1 MTLCNT
7 HKYSVYHFS
16 RRRKLTNEFSTCSDI
31 KNNNFRCLI
40 LDSRSNE
47 RVSCGPFRS
56 YHSLKRWILFKVK
69 SSNALSNKLGW
80 SYGHINRSMNTKDT
94 ITYALIVKT
103 PGNIFQ
109 LEGIIIAQSLVDE
122 AELLF
127 VFVRKVSRRTGL
139 GAFLLENALRHLAR
153 TGTIDV
159 FLEVA
164 RSNRAATH
172 LYEKNFFRCVG
183 TRTNYYKQGKVRA
196 EDAIVYRR
204 TLSSAAILTKKSR

>member
-1 MTLCNT
+1 MTLRNT
-7 HKYSVYHFS
+7 DKYSVYHF
-16 RRRKLTNEFSTCSDI
+16 RQGKKLSKEFSNCSDSQ
-31 KNNNFRCLI
+31 NNNIRCFI
-40 LDSRSNE
+40 LDSRSNKKQ
-47 RVSCGPFRS
+47 CYGPFRS
-56 YHSLKRWILFKVK
+56 YHSLKRWILFKAK
-69 SSNALSNKLGW
+69 NSNTLSNKFGW
-80 SYGHINRSMNTKDT
+80 NYRQLKTSMDSKDN

-109 LEGIIIAQSLVDE
+109 LEGIIIARSLVDE

-139 GAFLLENALRHLAR
+139 GAFLLNNALRHLTR

-164 RSNRAATH
+164 KSNRAAAL
-172 LYEKNFFRCVG
+172 LYEKNFFRPVG
-183 TRTNYYKQGKVRA
+183 TRTKYYKRGKVGA

-204 TLSSAAILTKKSR
+204 VLLPNKQF

>member
-16 RRRKLTNEFSTCSDI
+16 RRKKLTNEFSTCSDI

-47 RVSCGPFRS
+47 KVSCGPFRS

-80 SYGHINRSMNTKDT
+80 SYGHINRAMNTKDT

-127 VFVRKVSRRTGL
+127 VFVRKVSRRPGL
-139 GAFLLENALRHLAR
+139 GEFLLNNAFRHLAS

-159 FLEVA
+159 FLAVA
-164 RSNRAATH
+164 KSNRAAAL
-172 LYEKNFFRCVG
+172 LYGKNFFRPVG
-183 TRTNYYKQGKVRA
+183 TRTKYYKQGKARA
-196 EDAIVYRR
+196 EEAIVYRR
-204 TLSSAAILTKKSR
+204 TLSS

>member
-16 RRRKLTNEFSTCSDI
+16 RRKKLTNEFSTCSDI

-47 RVSCGPFRS
+47 KVSCGPFRS

-80 SYGHINRSMNTKDT
+80 SYGHIKRSMDTKDN
-94 ITYALIVKT
+94 ITYALTVKT

-127 VFVRKVSRRTGL
+127 VFVRKASRRTGL
-139 GAFLLENALRHLAR
+139 GAFLLNNALRHLAS

-164 RSNRAATH
+164 RSNRVAAL
-172 LYEKNFFRCVG
+172 LYEKNFFRPVG
-183 TRTNYYKQGKVRA
+183 TRTKYYKQGKARA

-204 TLSSAAILTKKSR
+204 TLSS

>member
-16 RRRKLTNEFSTCSDI
+16 RRKKLTNEFSTCSGI
-31 KNNNFRCLI
+31 NNNNIRCLI

-47 RVSCGPFRS
+47 KVSCGPFRS

-69 SSNALSNKLGW
+69 SSNVLSNKLGW
-80 SYGHINRSMNTKDT
+80 SYGHIKRSMDT
-94 ITYALIVKT
+94 RNNITYALTVTT

-127 VFVRKVSRRTGL
+127 VFVRKVSRRNGL
-139 GAFLLENALRHLAR
+139 GAFLLNKALRHLAS

-164 RSNRAATH
+164 RSNRAAAL
-172 LYEKNFFRCVG
+172 LYEKNFFKPVG
-183 TRTNYYKQGKVRA
+183 TRPKYYKQGKAGA

-204 TLSSAAILTKKSR
+204 TLSS

>member
-16 RRRKLTNEFSTCSDI
+16 RRKKLINEFSTCSGI
-31 KNNNFRCLI
+31 KNNNIRCLI

-47 RVSCGPFRS
+47 KVSCGPFRS

-80 SYGHINRSMNTKDT
+80 SYGHIKRSMDT
-94 ITYALIVKT
+94 RNNITYALTVKT

-127 VFVRKVSRRTGL
+127 IFVRKISRRTGL
-139 GAFLLENALRHLAR
+139 GAFLLDNALRHLAS

-164 RSNRAATH
+164 RSNRAAVL
-172 LYEKNFFRCVG
+172 LYEKNFLDQLALEP
-183 TRTNYYKQGKVRA
+183 NIISKVKRGQK
-196 EDAIVYRR
+196 
-204 TLSSAAILTKKSR
+204 TP

>member
-1 MTLCNT
+1 MTWCNT

-16 RRRKLTNEFSTCSDI
+16 RRKKLTNEISTCFGI
-31 KNNNFRCLI
+31 NNNNIRCLI

-47 RVSCGPFRS
+47 KVSCGPFRS

-69 SSNALSNKLGW
+69 SNNALSNKLGW
-80 SYGHINRSMNTKDT
+80 SYGHIKRSMDT
-94 ITYALIVKT
+94 RNNITYALTVKT

-127 VFVRKVSRRTGL
+127 IFVRKVSRRTGL
-139 GAFLLENALRHLAR
+139 GAFLLNNALKHLAS

-164 RSNRAATH
+164 RSNRAAAL
-172 LYEKNFFRCVG
+172 LYEKNFFIPVG
-183 TRTNYYKQGKVRA
+183 TRTKYYKQGKAGA
-196 EDAIVYRR
+196 EDAIVYRK
-204 TLSSAAILTKKSR
+204 TLSS